1 MSNIP
6 VTFCDT
12 LGCNPPSGAE
22 LLHKVIERWER
33 AEKERE
39 RRRPLLLFS
48 LSIFLREIHQH
59 TLHAS

>member
-1 MSNIP
+1 MSSIP

-12 LGCNPPSGAE
+12 LGCNLPSGEE
-22 LLHKVIERWER
+22 LLHKVTERWER

-48 LSIFLREIHQH
+48 LSIFLCEIHQH
-59 TLHAS
+59 ALHAS